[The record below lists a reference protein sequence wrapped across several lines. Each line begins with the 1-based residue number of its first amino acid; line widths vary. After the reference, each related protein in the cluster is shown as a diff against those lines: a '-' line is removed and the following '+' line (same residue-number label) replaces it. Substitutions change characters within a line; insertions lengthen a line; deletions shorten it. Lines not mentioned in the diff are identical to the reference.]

1 MRNSFQIPSTYTKG
15 RHGQCQ
21 GWESRGRRMSGL
33 VGLQWSLSFIERPH
47 LKGVRRGGIV
57 QDTWL
62 LPLAMHAYAYTNAHT
77 RAHILHSHNTINKL
91 NINKF
96 KRNSHML
103 FPARNNLVS
112 TVILTFTGQ
121 IYNPGQTQRVFADHF
136 SELIPTVL
144 FELSEYL
151 SLFHNEEIEVERP
164 SGLFKIP

>member
-1 MRNSFQIPSTYTKG
+1 
-15 RHGQCQ
+15 
-21 GWESRGRRMSGL
+21 MS
-33 VGLQWSLSFIERPH
+33 
-47 LKGVRRGGIV
+47 
-57 QDTWL
+57 
-62 LPLAMHAYAYTNAHT
+62 
-77 RAHILHSHNTINKL
+77 
-91 NINKF
+91 
-96 KRNSHML
+96 

-121 IYNPGQTQRVFADHF
+121 IYNPGQTQRVLGDHF